1 MAKKASSFKVPKDNA
16 SLAALFDM
24 DFFPSEGAAI
34 GGRCEILDTARRIV
48 ENSKIEKMLHAWRAE
63 DRGDKRPGPTPWL
76 SEVQVTTLMIVLTLS
91 RRAPLFTEMRD
102 LLRHTPAETLTTIG
116 IDMPDEISD
125 DALYHRAYNTYQRLI
140 EVMNP
145 EPGSLYWLMTK
156 DETSAWAARHRDKKH
171 TVRRA
176 RAYAFG
182 NALLHGTWM
191 LLPRGVRRSYRGD
204 VAFDATVVAAPA
216 RGRGKRSLYASS
228 DPGAGWYRRD
238 GDHDGG
244 STARADTKYS
254 RTTSELLWGREAHT
268 AISYGA
274 NIPVI
279 VLAMTLDVPGKRLAE
294 NALTCIDA
302 LHNHGLPVGHFV
314 ADRAYLPGT
323 KAEDLALPLR
333 ARDYRIVF
341 DYTRDHLGQQASHA
355 GALLIEGRWYSPG
368 IPTPL
373 RDASIDYFLRQDDD
387 PQRISTSTY
396 EQRIEQ
402 RKAYELHRKE
412 RADDEGYQR
421 LQCPAVGPSATIKCP
436 YRDSHPKTVDRPLTR
451 LLPVLLPK
459 PRPQVCDQQT
469 ITVPPS
475 AGAKYEQEYPYQSE
489 RWAEQYTSGRQSVE
503 SMNNSLKHGAHLPI
517 DDPQKRPR
525 RGWIAQLISL
535 VTMVVAT
542 NTRKIIAWLIDQ
554 IGVSSI
560 STAPVERTRRRDLTH
575 GWTTA
580 PANAPPE
587 TAATA

>member
-1 MAKKASSFKVPKDNA
+1 MRALLSQNLSFDQIPVDEPARCD
-16 SLAALFDM
+16 LA
-24 DFFPSEGAAI
+24 I
-34 GGRCEILDTARRIV
+34 
-48 ENSKIEKMLHAWRAE
+48 
-63 DRGDKRPGPTPWL
+63 
-76 SEVQVTTLMIVLTLS
+76 
-91 RRAPLFTEMRD
+91 
-102 LLRHTPAETLTTIG
+102 
-116 IDMPDEISD
+116 
-125 DALYHRAYNTYQRLI
+125 YHRAYNTYRRLI

-156 DETSAWAARHRDKKH
+156 DEASAWAARHRDKKY
-171 TVRRA
+171 TARRA
-176 RAYAFG
+176 RAHAFG

-191 LLPRGVRRSYRGD
+191 LLPRNVRRAYRGD

-216 RGRGKRSLYASS
+216 RGRGKRSLFASS
-228 DPGAGWYRRD
+228 DPGAGWHRRD

-254 RTTSELLWGREAHT
+254 RTTSELLWAREAHT
-268 AISYGA
+268 AISYGQ
-274 NIPVI
+274 NVPVI

-294 NALTCIDA
+294 NVLTCIDA
-302 LHNHGLPVGHFV
+302 LRDHGLPVGHFV

-333 ARDYRIVF
+333 ARNYRIVF

-368 IPTPL
+368 IPALL

-387 PQRISTSTY
+387 PARISTTTY

-412 RADDEGYQR
+412 RPDDQGYQR
-421 LQCPAVGPSATIKCP
+421 LQCPAVGSSAAIRCP
-436 YRDSHPKTVDRPLTR
+436 YREPHPKTVDRPLTR

-475 AGAKYEQEYPYQSE
+475 AGAKYEQEYPYQSQ
-489 RWAEQYTSGRQSVE
+489 RWAEQYTPGRQSVE
-503 SMNNSLKHGAHLPI
+503 SMNSSLKHGAHLPI

-525 RGWIAQLISL
+525 RGWIGQFISL

-560 STAPVERTRRRDLTH
+560 STAPVARTRRRDLTH

-580 PANAPPE
+580 PAN
-587 TAATA
+587 